1 MFKIKQLTNKRNLLF
16 GLVSVIFWIK
26 TYLAYW
32 IEFDLG
38 VTGVIQHFLLFINPL
53 AITLILFSISLYFKK
68 SRTSCFVLFG
78 LLMGATLLLYSN
90 VLYYR
95 EFSDFLTT
103 NILVGSNNVSSG
115 LIASTFAMMR
125 PWDLIY
131 WFDIALFIGIYFRRR
146 EVFAKYYRK
155 PAKKRDIFAV
165 TALGLSLFAG
175 NLALAEID
183 RPQLLTRTFDRNYIV
198 KYLGLNFFAGYDLF
212 QTAQNSQIRA
222 SADETQLNDIIDFSR
237 ENYREPDE
245 EYFGAAEGRN
255 VIVISLESVQQ
266 FLIDYELEDEH
277 GVKHEVM
284 PFVNSLF
291 NSNDSYSFN
300 NFFHQ
305 TSQGKSSDAE
315 VLGETSLYGLPEG
328 SAFQTLGSTNTFHAA
343 PAILGEKAGYTSAA
357 FHGNVGSFWNR
368 TDTYRHFGY
377 DYFFDS
383 QFYNVAGDRSLEYGL
398 KDKLFF
404 NDSVEYIEQ
413 LPQPFYTKFVTVTN
427 HFPYPLDEKN
437 QGFPEAQTSD
447 ETINQY
453 FATANYL
460 DQAVKEFFDY
470 LKASGLYEESIIMLY
485 GDHYGISNMRNPRL
499 AELVGK
505 EREEWDDFDDA
516 QMQRVPLIM
525 HVPGVNNGE
534 VFETYSGQVDM
545 LPTLLHLLGIETDEF
560 LFMGQDLLSGEHDN
574 TVPLRNG
581 RVMTEDYAFLG
592 QSVYDREGNDITEEL
607 TEEEL
612 QELHKL
618 RDEARE
624 ELTHS
629 DNIMMMDLLRF
640 YSPSSIQGFKPNDYI
655 YADQLNILNEEA
667 QSGNSLL
674 KARDGQSSEPLYDS
688 DAPELIDEMDFSD
701 FIQTLDPDIKPN
713 IEKLN

>member
-1 MFKIKQLTNKRNLLF
+1 
-16 GLVSVIFWIK
+16 
-26 TYLAYW
+26 
-32 IEFDLG
+32 
-38 VTGVIQHFLLFINPL
+38 
-53 AITLILFSISLYFKK
+53 
-68 SRTSCFVLFG
+68 
-78 LLMGATLLLYSN
+78 
-90 VLYYR
+90 
-95 EFSDFLTT
+95 
-103 NILVGSNNVSSG
+103 
-115 LIASTFAMMR
+115 
-125 PWDLIY
+125 
-131 WFDIALFIGIYFRRR
+131 
-146 EVFAKYYRK
+146 
-155 PAKKRDIFAV
+155 
-165 TALGLSLFAG
+165 
-175 NLALAEID
+175 
-183 RPQLLTRTFDRNYIV
+183 
-198 KYLGLNFFAGYDLF
+198 
-212 QTAQNSQIRA
+212 
-222 SADETQLNDIIDFSR
+222 
-237 ENYREPDE
+237 PDP
-245 EYFGAAEGRN
+245 EYFGAAKDRN
-255 VIVISLESVQQ
+255 IIVIALESVQQ
-266 FLIDYELEDEH
+266 FLIDYELEDEQ

-291 NSNDSYSFN
+291 SNKDSYSFS

-315 VLGETSLYGLPEG
+315 VLAETSLYGLPEG

-343 PAILGEKAGYTSAA
+343 PSILGEKAGYTSAA

-368 TDTYRHFGY
+368 TDTYRNFGF

-383 QFYNVAGDRSLEYGL
+383 EFYDVSGDRSLEYGL

-460 DQAVKEFFDY
+460 DQAVEEFFDY
-470 LKASGLYEESIIMLY
+470 LKASGLYDDSIIMLY

-505 EREEWDDFDDA
+505 DSLEWTAFDDA
-516 QMQRVPLIM
+516 QMQRVPLIV
-525 HVPGVNNGE
+525 HVPGVDNGE
-534 VFETYSGQVDM
+534 VFNTYSGQVDI
-545 LPTLLHLLGIETDEF
+545 LPTLMHLLGIETDEF

-592 QSVYDREGNDITEEL
+592 QSIYDQEGNDLTEEL
-607 TEEEL
+607 TEEERI
-612 QELHKL
+612 ELTRI
-618 RDEARE
+618 RDKARE

-629 DNIMMMDLLRF
+629 DNIMMLDLLRF
-640 YSPSSIQGFKPNDYI
+640 YSPSSIQGFEPNNYI
-655 YADQLNILNEEA
+655 YADQLDILDEDA
-667 QSGNSLL
+667 KIGRSLL
-674 KARDGQSSEPLYDS
+674 RERDGQTSEVLYES
-688 DAPELIDEMDFSD
+688 DAPELIDEMDFNE
-701 FIQTLDPDIKPN
+701 FLQTLDPDRIPA